1 MNDKRRELVC
11 MMSLGVITPRED
23 AHRWN
28 KPEDLPVSTSAA
40 FGTKSLGDFSE
51 WLHGHVPP
59 FLFSRLLL
67 YNNEQEF
74 DVSVFVALYGICLTP
89 KIKSMEVKEAIA
101 GTLESGDILIQISP
115 SEEKGLHIEL
125 QSTVAYQ
132 FGRQIK
138 QVITETLEGLD
149 VRDANVRATDK
160 GALDC
165 TIRARV
171 TAAAVRATGKD
182 VWKD

>member
-1 MNDKRRELVC
+1 
-11 MMSLGVITPRED
+11 
-23 AHRWN
+23 
-28 KPEDLPVSTSAA
+28 
-40 FGTKSLGDFSE
+40 
-51 WLHGHVPP
+51 
-59 FLFSRLLL
+59 
-67 YNNEQEF
+67 
-74 DVSVFVALYGICLTP
+74 
-89 KIKSMEVKEAIA
+89 MEIKEAFA
-101 GTLESGDILIQISP
+101 GTLESGDILVRILP

-149 VRDANVRATDK
+149 VHDAQVKAMDK

-171 TAAAVRATGKD
+171 TAAVVRATGKD